1 MRTRHQRAQ
10 GQLLMALHKFRFV
23 GGRDQGDPKTLAE
36 LRRRARPLHRYWL
49 RKVEQAVIAG
59 RLPPIDLMLAK
70 ELTNYPSANEGRCY
84 AGQTRLGL
92 AIGRTART
100 ARQSL
105 KRMREDGLLLRKLAG
120 PTRTPP
126 LS

>member
-49 RKVEQAVIAG
+49 RKVEQAPIAG
-59 RLPPIDLMLAK
+59 PLLPLDLMLAK
-70 ELTNYPSANEGRCY
+70 ELTNYPSANQGPCY
-84 AGQTRLGL
+84 AGQTPSGL
-92 AIGRTART
+92 PMPRTAHT
-100 ARQSL
+100 ANQSL
-105 KRMREDGLLLRKLAG
+105 IPIRDD
-120 PTRTPP
+120 PVPP
-126 LS
+126 CH